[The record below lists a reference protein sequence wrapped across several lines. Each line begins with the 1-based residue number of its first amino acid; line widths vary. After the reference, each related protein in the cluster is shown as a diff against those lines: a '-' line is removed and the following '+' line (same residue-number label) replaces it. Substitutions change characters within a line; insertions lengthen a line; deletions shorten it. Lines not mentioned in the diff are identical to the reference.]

1 MVIPLYPDFKPLE
14 KEDKEL
20 FESYYSK
27 RGIAISDH
35 TFSNYYIWRKLD
47 RTQLT
52 IIGGYL
58 CPMVI
63 GPDKKPHFM
72 MPLGEGNIRD
82 IVKICLKHTGSV
94 VRVDEAFRTALGE
107 SEEYK
112 VIEDREQFDYIY
124 LSKDLAE
131 LKGRRYDAKR
141 NHINAFLK
149 SNTFTYEAMGKPH
162 IEECL
167 KLNEIWCK
175 KKRSENEE
183 FPNLECEADAVKE
196 ALLSKDF
203 LGLSGGVLIS
213 NDKIIAFSLGQKLT
227 ADTAVIHIEKSDP
240 SIRGAAQLMNREFVR
255 NEWSDCVYIN
265 REQDIGHPGLRKAKM
280 SYHPVELRKKYNIS
294 QTKAGEQKGP

>member
-1 MVIPLYPDFKPLE
+1 MAIPSYPDFKSLD

-27 RGIAISDH
+27 RKIEISDH
-35 TFSNYYIWRKLD
+35 TFTNYYIWRKLD

-52 IIGGYL
+52 IIDGYL

-72 MPLGEGNIRD
+72 MPLGGGD
-82 IVKICLKHTGSV
+82 IKKAVKTCLAHTGSV
-94 VRVDEAFRTALGE
+94 VRVDGRFKELLGE
-107 SEEYK
+107 EKGFEAA
-112 VIEDREQFDYIY
+112 EDRNQFDYIY

-149 SNTFTYEAMGKPH
+149 KSDFTYEAMGARH

-167 KLNEIWCK
+167 QLNEIWCK
-175 KKRSENEE
+175 KKRSESEE
-183 FPNLECEADAVKE
+183 FPNLECEAEAVKE
-196 ALLSKDF
+196 ALLNKEF
-203 LGLSGGVLIS
+203 LGLTGGILTV
-213 NDKIIAFSLGQKLT
+213 NGRIIAFTLGQKLT
-227 ADTAVIHIEKSDP
+227 EDTAVVHIEKSDP

-255 NEWSDCVYIN
+255 NEWDGCVYIN
-265 REQDIGHPGLRKAKM
+265 REQDMGHPGLRKAKM
-280 SYHPVELRKKYNIS
+280 SYHPAELRKKYNILL
-294 QTKAGEQKGP
+294 KG